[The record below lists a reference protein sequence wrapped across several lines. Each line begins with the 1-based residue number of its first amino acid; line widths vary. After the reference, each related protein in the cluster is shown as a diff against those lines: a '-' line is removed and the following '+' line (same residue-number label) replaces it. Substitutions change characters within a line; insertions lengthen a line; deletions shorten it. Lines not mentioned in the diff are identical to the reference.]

1 MYCEAPL
8 YVNNLSLALSVEVLP
23 ALQFNGHLYGG
34 HFVLA
39 LESPRLGGIKA
50 GQTASPLTF

>member
-8 YVNNLSLALSVEVLP
+8 YVVNASLALSVEVLP
-23 ALQFNGHLYGG
+23 ALRFNGHLYGG

-39 LESPRLGGIKA
+39 LESPLLRGINA
-50 GQTASPLTF
+50 G